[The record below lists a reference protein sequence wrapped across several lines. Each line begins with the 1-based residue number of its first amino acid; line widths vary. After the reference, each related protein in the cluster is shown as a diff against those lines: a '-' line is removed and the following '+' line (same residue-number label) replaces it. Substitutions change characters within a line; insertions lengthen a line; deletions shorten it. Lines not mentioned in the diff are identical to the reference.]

1 MRKIL
6 KIVLF
11 ILSAALLAFIMS
23 YFINNYNY
31 TGKIKYANKLSSLE
45 EKPINKYDIEG
56 AAEDNSIDIV
66 GVDEDN
72 RVIDNLLIDGKF
84 PLGDLI
90 EKDEE
95 TPTINSND
103 NEYIDYSNESEMEDY
118 YISDINGIQG
128 PNIKKD
134 NKKIS
139 EEDLTFL
146 TNLLDIADS
155 VTINYSLILE
165 YAINGDFSN
174 GLNNIHLLEED
185 YKNLEN
191 NETNNKSLKE
201 IKKEYLKGINN
212 YIVGFNLYFNHEETS
227 NDYFYESDDNFY
239 NAQMKLEAFL
249 SKYKE

>member
-31 TGKIKYANKLSSLE
+31 TGKIKYNNKLSSLE
-45 EKPINKYDIEG
+45 EKPINKYDI
-56 AAEDNSIDIV
+56 V

-72 RVIDNLLIDGKF
+72 SIDNLLIDGKL

-90 EKDEE
+90 KNDEE
-95 TPTINSND
+95 TPTINSTD
-103 NEYIDYSNESEMEDY
+103 NEKKIIDYSNNDEGEIEDY

-128 PNIKKD
+128 ANIKKD
-134 NKKIS
+134 IKKIS

-239 NAQMKLEAFL
+239 KAQMKLEEFL

>member
-31 TGKIKYANKLSSLE
+31 TGKIKNTNKLSSLE
-45 EKPINKYDIEG
+45 EKPINKYDIVG
-56 AAEDNSIDIV
+56 LDEDNS
-66 GVDEDN
+66 
-72 RVIDNLLIDGKF
+72 IDNLLIDGKLS
-84 PLGDLI
+84 LGDLI

-95 TPTINSND
+95 TPTINSNE
-103 NEYIDYSNESEMEDY
+103 NEYIDYSNESEMKDY
-118 YISDINGIQG
+118 YISDISGIQG